1 MGRVERREWVWVL
14 VMAGLVTVV
23 SSVPYTVGYLAQT
36 PGERFSGALLDRVD
50 YHSYLSR
57 MWQGYRGEWQ
67 FRLLFTP
74 EPHTGAYFQPLY
86 IALGHLA
93 RLTGLGIPLVY
104 QIARGMFGFLML
116 LAIYR
121 FIAEFVPSVRPRR
134 LAFWLATT
142 ASGLGWL
149 SELFLPTPSG
159 GVSPMDFWLLD
170 GFTYLLVL
178 VSPHFCAA
186 IGLLLA
192 IFVLLLRRPAGPSL
206 AEGAL
211 TVLASLV
218 LGLIHPYT
226 LLIADLVPALYWIV
240 EGVRARRV
248 VWRGLMVMIVMGVAQ
263 LPLLVYDL
271 WVFRSRPIFAGWSA
285 QNVTLSPPP
294 RIYLLGYGVLL
305 VLGIRGA
312 LVWARRGAQRLAFP
326 VVWIGLVAVLIH
338 LPWNLQRRFLE
349 GVQVPLGLLAGVGL
363 AEGFLSQRGG
373 KGQSRWRGSIQV
385 AIVALAAVSNL
396 YLTAGLTLAA
406 ATRSP
411 ALFWPVSLLDG
422 VDWLGANASWDE
434 TVLAGFETG
443 NLIPARIG
451 QRVVLGHWMETV
463 DYVAK
468 REAVA
473 RFFAADTPDEER
485 LDLLS
490 GWNVTWVFYG
500 PAERSLGDFDPGTA
514 PWLLPAWQTAEVAV
528 YRVALEEAP

>member
-1 MGRVERREWVWVL
+1 
-14 VMAGLVTVV
+14 
-23 SSVPYTVGYLAQT
+23 
-36 PGERFSGALLDRVD
+36 
-50 YHSYLSR
+50 
-57 MWQGYRGEWQ
+57 
-67 FRLLFTP
+67 
-74 EPHTGAYFQPLY
+74 
-86 IALGHLA
+86 
-93 RLTGLGIPLVY
+93 
-104 QIARGMFGFLML
+104 
-116 LAIYR
+116 
-121 FIAEFVPSVRPRR
+121 
-134 LAFWLATT
+134 
-142 ASGLGWL
+142 
-149 SELFLPTPSG
+149 
-159 GVSPMDFWLLD
+159 MDFWLLD
-170 GFTYLLVL
+170 GFTYLVVL

-211 TVLASLV
+211 AVLASLV

-240 EGVRARRV
+240 EGVRARRI
-248 VWRGLMVMIVMGVAQ
+248 VWRGLGVMIAMGVAQ
-263 LPLLVYDL
+263 LPLLAYDL
-271 WVFRSRPIFAGWSA
+271 WVFRTRPIFAGWSA

-305 VLGIRGA
+305 VLGILGA
-312 LVWARRGAQRLAFP
+312 LVWARRGGQRLVFP
-326 VVWIGLVAVLIH
+326 VVWIGLVAVLNH

-363 AEGFLSQRGG
+363 AEGLLPQGGG

-473 RFFAADTPDEER
+473 RFFAADTSDEER

-490 GWNVTWVFYG
+490 EWNVTWVFYG
-500 PAERSLGDFDPGTA
+500 PAERSLGDFGPDTV
-514 PWLLPAWQTAEVAV
+514 PWLMPAWRTAEVVV